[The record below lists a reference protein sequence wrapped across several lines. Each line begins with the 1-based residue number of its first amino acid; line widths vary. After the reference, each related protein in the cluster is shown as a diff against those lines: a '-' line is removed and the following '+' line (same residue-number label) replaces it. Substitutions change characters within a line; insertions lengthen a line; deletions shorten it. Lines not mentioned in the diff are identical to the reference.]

1 MAKEKTS
8 EMSELDASAYCLFE
22 AIQGAETFGKT
33 QADKV
38 SEAAQGLLASGKIDA
53 AVFAAVVMR
62 FGNHS
67 ATRQR
72 LEKFG
77 WFSRKVAQ
85 DALEI
90 AMRKLESEATDP
102 EKQ

>member
-1 MAKEKTS
+1 
-8 EMSELDASAYCLFE
+8 MSELDASAYCLYE
-22 AIQGAETFGKT
+22 AISGAETFGKA

-38 SEAAQGLLASGKIDA
+38 GEAAQGLLASGKIDA
-53 AVFAAVVMR
+53 QVFAAVVMR

-77 WFSRKVAQ
+77 WFSRSVAK

-90 AMRKLESEATDP
+90 AMRALQSADTDL